1 MLQILIVRFLVCVFR
16 GLCGHLYKQAFRK
29 RFSYQTFCVTES
41 SKCHSAIFSPSHLT
55 SSSLEQLKASPQKRS
70 SASSSPN
77 KPTPPPPPPSS
88 SPPPLSSSASPGLQ
102 AGRSQSSKP
111 CKYGLRQNRRRPS
124 TREVSCWL
132 QEVCFP
138 HQFFPSEI
146 TNCTLC
152 MLRCCRIQTIQWR

>member
-1 MLQILIVRFLVCVFR
+1 MYSADCVVTYTNKPFAKGFPTKLFVLLNLANAILQ
-16 GLCGHLYKQAFRK
+16 
-29 RFSYQTFCVTES
+29 S
-41 SKCHSAIFSPSHLT
+41 SLPLTLRT
-55 SSSLEQLKASPQKRS
+55 SSSLEQLKSSPQKRS